1 MNPKTPFTRAAKRD
15 SPKLTQYEATTRG
28 AVTVSQKC
36 PHPPDAVLR
45 NSAENGTSTIR
56 LR

>member
-1 MNPKTPFTRAAKRD
+1 MNPKTPFTSAAK
-15 SPKLTQYEATTRG
+15 SEIPKLTQYDATTRG

-36 PHPPDAVLR
+36 PHPPDAVFK